1 MTNKDF
7 YNALRKAQ
15 KSTEINFDNNSG
27 MGKQERKFSQVVSRI
42 KSNPDNEVHV
52 NTVDGSMEACFITLK
67 SQREW
72 FEKYPDINH
81 LDATYKIC
89 MENFILYIFLAQDKN
104 LAGVPIAFCLMKTE
118 TTGNMEFMYK
128 MFSELFDAKKIKVIM
143 IDKDLQNI
151 EILKRFFPHVS
162 LLLCTFHVIKYLKSI
177 FADYDLDKGEKEK
190 MLQVIFSMI
199 YAKNQKELDASYI
212 EMRKISE
219 PYFVYF
225 ESNWKHC
232 ESM

>member
-1 MTNKDF
+1 MSCVVSVDIIELDVNHNHPTNGDLYRLYPTVRQPNQVEIAEILRVAQMGANVKSVVKEYNDNTSSQMTNKDF

-72 FEKYPDINH
+72 FEKYPDIIH

-151 EILKRFFPHVS
+151 EILKRFF
-162 LLLCTFHVIKYLKSI
+162 LLIRC
-177 FADYDLDKGEKEK
+177 
-190 MLQVIFSMI
+190 
-199 YAKNQKELDASYI
+199 
-212 EMRKISE
+212 
-219 PYFVYF
+219 
-225 ESNWKHC
+225 
-232 ESM
+232 